1 MDTKASKKNYSL
13 YEVYKIYDEGAPI
26 TNHLG
31 GWSLDSGYLEIDNMD
46 KNSRR
51 HDLRV
56 SNPFGLIITYQAEK
70 IEIGLRVLISHLGIP
85 SEDYFIWPHAICE
98 SSSKWQW

>member
-1 MDTKASKKNYSL
+1 MDLDDEIYIYIMGTKASNIDYSI

-31 GWSLDSGYLEIDNMD
+31 SWSLDNSYLEIDNLD

-56 SNPFGLIITYQAEK
+56 SNMFGVII
-70 IEIGLRVLISHLGIP
+70 IN
-85 SEDYFIWPHAICE
+85 
-98 SSSKWQW
+98 